1 MFIPT
6 ISKADCRIWPA
17 HNFNPR
23 EICELDWFS
32 AFYLWDPLK
41 VLMASWYVYIYMLFF
56 FMKNYI
62 ILIILIL
69 HSYIIDWYTSN
80 RMSSPSSSVSGVH
93 QRFNLGTACV
103 RCARCSVSS
112 VLLAA
117 ESHATVTCAAPDG
130 PAFIS
135 WAMAGD
141 GEVLKLGSQ
150 SFFGSKSITNKVSIF
165 LVV

>member
-1 MFIPT
+1 
-6 ISKADCRIWPA
+6 
-17 HNFNPR
+17 
-23 EICELDWFS
+23 
-32 AFYLWDPLK
+32 
-41 VLMASWYVYIYMLFF
+41 
-56 FMKNYI
+56 
-62 ILIILIL
+62 
-69 HSYIIDWYTSN
+69 
-80 RMSSPSSSVSGVH
+80 MSSPSNSVSGIH

-141 GEVLKLGSQ
+141 GEVLQLGSQ
-150 SFFGSKSITNKVSIF
+150 SFFGSKSIITYPYF
-165 LVV
+165 W